1 MSIAKELEKTP
12 LQSKKFIAYVF
23 ANIINKFLIFW
34 MIQKDV
40 SPTTIAWAVS
50 ASVFIDVGYILGQS
64 ALDIFV
70 RMTHIKTT
78 ALKKNGKKLDV
89 TDDKDK
95 ED

>member
-34 MIQKDV
+34 MIQKDI

-78 ALKKNGKKLDV
+78 ALKKGSKTLDV

-95 ED
+95 KD